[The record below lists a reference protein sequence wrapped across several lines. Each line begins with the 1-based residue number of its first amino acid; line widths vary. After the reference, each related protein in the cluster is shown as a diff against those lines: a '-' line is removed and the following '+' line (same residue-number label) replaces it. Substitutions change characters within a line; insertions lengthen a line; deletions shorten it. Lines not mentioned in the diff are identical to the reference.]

1 MGVRRLVLDHMPAG
15 WRVALRN
22 LKADLRLL
30 RSMLGDWQQFR
41 RHSGVLA
48 VRQHEVL
55 KAHLFKAYHKL
66 EKGLA
71 LPSPRPGFGAD
82 AVADLLHQLDQ
93 YIVLFGPDDVSRGAL
108 NTLQQYLHFNAA
120 HSKPMP
126 DVERQMS
133 ALLQRQGAH
142 ALHKQGGVLALQRAQ
157 IMQAAGVDFEAFASS
172 RHSVRQ
178 FAAGP
183 VPQAA
188 IDSAVRCALKAPSV
202 CNRQSGLVY
211 VVRDAATRQRMLA
224 FQNGN
229 RGFGDRADVV
239 LLVASR
245 LAAFHTPGERFQS
258 WIDGGLFA
266 MSLLHGLHAQ
276 GLGTCC
282 LNWSVTRDHDA
293 RFKRT
298 MGLPDDIEV
307 IMMIAVGQLPDTLV
321 VAESPRRHVREVCFP
336 WPPAAAHPD
345 V

>member
-1 MGVRRLVLDHMPAG
+1 MSVRRMVLDRMPPG
-15 WRVALRN
+15 WRTALRN

-30 RSMLGDWQQFR
+30 RSMLGDWLQFR
-41 RHSGVLA
+41 RQSGLLSH
-48 VRQHEVL
+48 RRPEVL
-55 KAHLFKAYHKL
+55 KTQLFKAYHKL

-71 LPSPRPGFGAD
+71 LPAPRPGFGAE
-82 AVADLLHQLDQ
+82 AVADLVGQLER
-93 YIVLFGPDDVSRGAL
+93 YLALCGPDDVSRAAL
-108 NTLQQYLHFNAA
+108 NTLQHYLRFNAS
-120 HSKPMP
+120 HGRPMP
-126 DVERQMS
+126 DLEAQVS
-133 ALLQRQGAH
+133 AMLQRQADH
-142 ALHKQGGVLALQRAQ
+142 ASHGQGGVVAVQRAQ
-157 IMQAAGVDFEAFASS
+157 IMATAGIDFEAFALS

-178 FAAGP
+178 FAPGP

-229 RGFGDRADVV
+229 RGFGDQAEVV

-276 GLGTCC
+276 GLGACC
-282 LNWSVTRDHDA
+282 LNWSVTREHDA
-293 RFKRT
+293 RFKRSLA
-298 MGLPDDIEV
+298 LPDDIEV
-307 IMMIAVGQLPDTLV
+307 IMMIAVGQLPEAMV
-321 VAESPRRHVREVCFP
+321 VAESPRRPISDVCFP
-336 WPPAAAHPD
+336 WPATAARTDA
-345 V
+345 